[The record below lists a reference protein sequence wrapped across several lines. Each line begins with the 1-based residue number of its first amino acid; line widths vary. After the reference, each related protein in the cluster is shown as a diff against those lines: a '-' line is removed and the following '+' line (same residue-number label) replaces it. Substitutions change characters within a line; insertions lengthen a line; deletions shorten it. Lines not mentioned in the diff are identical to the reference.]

1 MEPATH
7 ECGILVN
14 ERAAARLAKTE
25 MARKWLSWEPAGRVG
40 LNAGLALAGLNIVNW
55 LIGLA
60 AGGAFANTLGQDVG
74 FINPSTER
82 LAFFAGCV
90 LFLARLAL
98 FFLVGL
104 RVTRRTGVVSRGVLA
119 GIVAG
124 AVDGVSGMVV
134 TLLGIVFFP
143 VYTLTAGF
151 TAAAQPVGSA
161 VLVTGAQAVA
171 LVVVGALLA
180 GIGGGSRESDRIPG
194 AA

>member
-55 LIGLA
+55 LVGVA
-60 AGGAFANTLGQDVG
+60 AGGAFANTLGQATG

-104 RVTRRTGVVSRGVLA
+104 RVTRRTGVVSRGDRCGRGGRREWNGGDAAGYRVLPGLYA
-119 GIVAG
+119 
-124 AVDGVSGMVV
+124 DG
-134 TLLGIVFFP
+134 
-143 VYTLTAGF
+143 GF
-151 TAAAQPVGSA
+151 HGSGSA
-161 VLVTGAQAVA
+161 
-171 LVVVGALLA
+171 
-180 GIGGGSRESDRIPG
+180 GGERGSRNRSAGRRAGRRGG
-194 AA
+194 AACWDWRRVTRK